1 MTNKELEKE
10 VKRQKVLID
19 CSAKLIQLQ
28 KNHIAELEKLL
39 AKQYKAITSFRG
51 LQDETLENVMSFNN
65 LEIEITNQYKKLN
78 QNISS

>member
-28 KNHIAELEKLL
+28 KNHIADLEKLL

-51 LQDETLENVMSFNN
+51 LQDETLANLMSFNN
-65 LEIEITNQYKKLN
+65 YQIEITQEYKKL
-78 QNISS
+78 SKD

>member
-28 KNHIAELEKLL
+28 KNHIADLEKLL
-39 AKQYKAITSFRG
+39 ANS
-51 LQDETLENVMSFNN
+51 
-65 LEIEITNQYKKLN
+65 KLL
-78 QNISS
+78 

>member
-51 LQDETLENVMSFNN
+51 LQDETLASVMSFNN
-65 LEIEITNQYKKLN
+65 YEIEITQEYKKL
-78 QNISS
+78 SKD

>member
-51 LQDETLENVMSFNN
+51 LQDETLDSLSSFHN
-65 LEIEITNQYKKLN
+65 LEITITQEYKKLSKN
-78 QNISS
+78 

>member
-19 CSAKLIQLQ
+19 CSGKLIQLQ

-39 AKQYKAITSFRG
+39 AKQYKAITSFRE
-51 LQDETLENVMSFNN
+51 LQDETVDSLSSFHN
-65 LEIEITNQYKKLN
+65 LEITITQEYKKLSKN
-78 QNISS
+78 

>member
-10 VKRQKVLID
+10 FKRQKALID

-28 KNHIAELEKLL
+28 KNHIADLEKLL

-65 LEIEITNQYKKLN
+65 LEIEITQEYKKLSKN
-78 QNISS
+78 

>member
-51 LQDETLENVMSFNN
+51 LQDETVNSLSSFHN
-65 LEIEITNQYKKLN
+65 LEVTITQEYKKL
-78 QNISS
+78 SKD